1 MKKSNLFTIIYF
13 AVLLLAAS
21 LVSCSS
27 SQHGYDYKAHSK
39 RNGHGPVNVTRN
51 TIIGNEKEN

>member
-27 SQHGYDYKAHSK
+27 SQHGYDYKSHRKHNSDGPSK
-39 RNGHGPVNVTRN
+39 CFKKHN
-51 TIIGNEKEN
+51 KW